1 VAETPTADP
10 HDQIHAFL
18 RHRRATLT
26 RLRRVNEALS
36 RWDEHDAAA
45 AMPATLRPVVE
56 RPTLGR
62 QALKELQ
69 RELAVFACEL
79 EEAWE
84 RRN

>member
-1 VAETPTADP
+1 MSCEEHRA
-10 HDQIHAFL
+10 QLRAFL
-18 RHRRATLT
+18 TKRRATLA

-36 RWDEHDAAA
+36 RWDEIHAAA
-45 AMPATLRPVVE
+45 AMPAALRPVVE

-79 EEAWE
+79 EQAWE
-84 RRN
+84 RRH

>member
-1 VAETPTADP
+1 MNQPRA
-10 HDQIHAFL
+10 HLRAFL
-18 RHRRATLT
+18 TKRRATLA

-45 AMPATLRPVVE
+45 AMPAALRPVVE

-62 QALKELQ
+62 QALNELQ

-79 EEAWE
+79 EQAWE
-84 RRN
+84 RRH

>member
-1 VAETPTADP
+1 MTTEPP
-10 HDQIHAFL
+10 HAQLRAF
-18 RHRRATLT
+18 RTHQRATLA

-36 RWDEHDAAA
+36 HWDEYEAAA
-45 AMPATLRPVVE
+45 AMPTALRPVVE

-79 EEAWE
+79 EQAWE
-84 RRN
+84 RRH

>member
-1 VAETPTADP
+1 
-10 HDQIHAFL
+10 
-18 RHRRATLT
+18 
-26 RLRRVNEALS
+26 
-36 RWDEHDAAA
+36 
-45 AMPATLRPVVE
+45 MPADMRPVVE

-79 EEAWE
+79 EQAWE